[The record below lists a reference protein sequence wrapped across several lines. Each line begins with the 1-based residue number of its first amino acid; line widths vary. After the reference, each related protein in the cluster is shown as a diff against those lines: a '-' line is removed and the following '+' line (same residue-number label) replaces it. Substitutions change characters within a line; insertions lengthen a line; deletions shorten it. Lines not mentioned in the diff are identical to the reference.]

1 MLLMRAE
8 RFFST
13 EPSHGW
19 FGVTEYVHGHRDSDS
34 LQAVARH
41 WLLGESSRLFTGTE
55 DEPDRHGPFTS
66 SADLWRRFRETSPAD
81 VVVALRAWGADADRF
96 AGTSIVADE
105 VERWATALMS
115 PSRSA
120 ACLLLVPSDEELAA
134 QSSEGHLVGVCVGF
148 AQALWIRPEDARLV
162 VVTCSDD

>member
-19 FGVTEYVHGHRDSDS
+19 FAVTEYAHGHRETDP
-34 LQAVARH
+34 LAAVARH

-55 DEPDRHGPFTS
+55 DEPDRHGPFAAT
-66 SADLWRRFRETSPAD
+66 ADLWRRFRETSPED
-81 VVVALRAWGADADRF
+81 VVAALRQWGTDADRF
-96 AGTSIVADE
+96 SGTSTVADE
-105 VERWATALMS
+105 VEGWVLDVMPPPR
-115 PSRSA
+115 PA
-120 ACLLLVPSDEELAA
+120 ACLLLVPTDEELGA
-134 QSSEGHLVGVCVGF
+134 QSPDGHLVGVCAGF
-148 AQALWIRPEDARLV
+148 AQALWIRPEDDRFV